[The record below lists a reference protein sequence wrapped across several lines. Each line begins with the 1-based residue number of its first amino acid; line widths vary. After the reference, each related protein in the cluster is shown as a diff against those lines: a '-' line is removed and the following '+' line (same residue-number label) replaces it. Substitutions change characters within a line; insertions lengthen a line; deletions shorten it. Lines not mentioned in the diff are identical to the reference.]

1 MSWILGI
8 DTSSVDLG
16 IGLYNGNDAV
26 ASYSRFVRNS
36 HAEHIAQVVSMMLS
50 VNNVKPHDVK
60 HIAVSVGPGSFTG
73 LRIGLAFVKG
83 FCFGRSVSI
92 LQVSSL
98 EVLAYAA
105 QTYNGRV
112 LSAIDARNGD
122 VFFGVFT
129 CRQAIVSRTGED
141 TAVSLDTLKNNIQQD
156 DIIVT
161 DTMGYSKSTVFTSL
175 PAGVTVLPVEQYHM
189 QRGAVCAAIG
199 ARKLNDTS
207 LWTND
212 TTIVL
217 PNYLREFTVTKPSS
231 GNSKN
236 E

>member
-16 IGLYNGNDAV
+16 IGLYHGNDAV

-36 HAEHIAQVVSMMLS
+36 HAEHISQVISMMLS

-60 HIAVSVGPGSFTG
+60 HIAVAVGPGSFTG

-83 FCFGRSVSI
+83 FCFGRSASV

-98 EVLAYAA
+98 EILAYAA
-105 QTYNGRV
+105 QTYSGRV
-112 LSAIDARNGD
+112 LSVIDARNGD
-122 VFFGVFT
+122 VFYGIFKSELGSITRVT
-129 CRQAIVSRTGED
+129 DD
-141 TAVSLDTLKNNIQQD
+141 TVATLDTFQTSIQRG

-161 DTMGYSKSTVFTSL
+161 DTMGYSKSTAFTSL
-175 PAGVTVLPVEQYHM
+175 PSGVTILPVEQYRM

-199 ARKLNDTS
+199 SKNQSDLL

-212 TTIVL
+212 STIVL
-217 PNYLREFTVTKPSS
+217 PNYLREFTITKPST
-231 GNSKN
+231 GN
-236 E
+236 

>member
-16 IGLYNGNDAV
+16 IGLYHGNDAV

-83 FCFGRSVSI
+83 FCFGRSTSI

-98 EVLAYAA
+98 EILAHAA
-105 QTYNGRV
+105 QTHNGRV
-112 LSAIDARNGD
+112 LSVIDARNGD
-122 VFFGVFT
+122 VFFGVFQCAQGIIT
-129 CRQAIVSRTGED
+129 RIADD
-141 TAVSLDTLKNNIQQD
+141 TATTITTFHDSIQPG

-161 DTMGYSKSTVFTSL
+161 DTMGYAKSTAFTSL
-175 PAGVTVLPVEQYHM
+175 PSGVTIKPVEQFKM
-189 QRGAVCAAIG
+189 QRGIVCAGIG
-199 ARKLNDTS
+199 SKSQPDPS
-207 LWTND
+207 LWTSD

-217 PNYLREFTVTKPSS
+217 PNYLREFTITKSS
-231 GNSKN
+231 KGN
-236 E
+236 

>member
-16 IGLYNGNDAV
+16 IGLYHGSDAV

-83 FCFGRSVSI
+83 FCFGRSSSI

-98 EVLAYAA
+98 EILAYAA
-105 QTYNGRV
+105 QTHNGRV
-112 LSAIDARNGD
+112 LSVIDARNGD
-122 VFFGVFT
+122 VFYGVFRCAHGVIT
-129 CRQAIVSRTGED
+129 RIADD
-141 TAVSLDTLKNNIQQD
+141 TVVTLSAFQGNIQCS

-161 DTMGYSKSTVFTSL
+161 DTMGYAKSTAFTSL
-175 PAGVTVLPVEQYHM
+175 PSDVTILPVEQFRM
-189 QRGAVCAAIG
+189 QRGVVCAGIG
-199 ARKLNDTS
+199 FKNQSDAS
-207 LWTND
+207 LWTSD

-217 PNYLREFTVTKPSS
+217 PNYLLEFTITKPST
-231 GNSKN
+231 GN
-236 E
+236 

>member
-16 IGLYNGNDAV
+16 IGLYHGNDAV

-98 EVLAYAA
+98 EILAYAA
-105 QTYNGRV
+105 QTHNGRV
-112 LSAIDARNGD
+112 LSTIDARNGD
-122 VFFGVFT
+122 VFYGVFA
-129 CRQAIVSRTGED
+129 CKQGLMSRTGDD
-141 TAVSLDTLKNNIQQD
+141 TVASLDTFKNNIQKD

-161 DTMGYSKSTVFTSL
+161 DTMGYSKSTAFISL
-175 PAGVTVLPVEQYHM
+175 PSDVTVLPVEQYHM
-189 QRGAVCAAIG
+189 QRGAICAGIG
-199 ARKLNDTS
+199 SRKLHDTS

-212 TTIVL
+212 TTVVL
-217 PNYLREFTVTKPSS
+217 PNYLREFTVTKKPS
-231 GNSKN
+231 GN
-236 E
+236 